1 MIGQRLKKLREQF
14 NYSQEQL
21 AEKLSLSSSAIRA
34 YEKNQRQ
41 PSHETLKEI
50 AKIFDVTTD
59 YLLGVDEFTEI
70 IKNKVS
76 DQETADKIINSL
88 DDDLSVKLFSKASE
102 LKSDKDKQIVLN
114 IIEGFIKGINEDK

>member
-41 PSHETLKEI
+41 PSHEILKEI